1 MKTISARTLALR
13 AEMRERI
20 FQSHPAFRPRTIAV
34 IDRSA
39 IILGRD
45 GAGAP
50 VSLSVLARL
59 EHMHVV
65 GTTGGGK
72 TRLIQHCACQD
83 IAQGRGVCIVD
94 PHGNHPDSLYRSM
107 LAWLARRP
115 YLKER
120 TIHLIDPN
128 VATHVTGFNPLSL
141 PSGEYDPTV
150 IAEAMQQAL
159 ERVWG
164 EEDMNTKPTMQRV
177 LSTILTTLTELNLTI
192 AEASLLFD
200 PSDQNGVRAWAIRN
214 LANEEAR
221 DELEW
226 LHAIGS
232 EARGHQDFR
241 QEVTGPRNRLSKLTR
256 SQAVKLIVSQDVNG
270 VDFRAALDEGHII
283 LANLSPGPL
292 AGDKAVEMLGKL
304 LTRSIFFH
312 TVRRR
317 RPDRSF
323 FLYLDECQLYLS
335 GDVSRMLAEA
345 RKYGTGVVLAHQT
358 LSQLRAAGEDV
369 LDAVKSTTNIKV
381 VTRIK
386 DPAEAAELAD
396 MVVRHNLEMPVSVLT
411 KPTLIGHELVR
422 RKSGSDTWQ
431 EGSTESEAWT
441 IGQSVTE
448 SESITESESD
458 TASDSYGVSESES
471 WGTSDSVSLSQSE
484 TDTNGTSTSINL
496 VPGDTQSLTAAASG
510 NTIGETAGTY
520 SDMRWASPSRFLIGD
535 ARTEAA
541 VVASVGIVESRQR
554 SSGNSDAS
562 QSGNSRSNGSSTTTQ
577 HGTAST
583 NGTARTKGVAYSTS
597 ESTTHGISHS
607 KGRGGSQGWSEALEP
622 VLADRPTSVHSLEN
636 VRYMAGEVLRNFAA
650 GFAAISLV
658 DGDGLKTAVLKTARV
673 ADCKL
678 TSEQFDT
685 LRREFLQRSPS
696 AVPIEEALASLAA
709 RRSKLLQRAGQLRDA
724 EPEAPQ
730 QFRTKRK
737 RKEPE
742 KSVDAHGEKSP
753 PEPPPVKGPD
763 RRRRRP

>member
-1 MKTISARTLALR
+1 
-13 AEMRERI
+13 
-20 FQSHPAFRPRTIAV
+20 
-34 IDRSA
+34 
-39 IILGRD
+39 
-45 GAGAP
+45 
-50 VSLSVLARL
+50 
-59 EHMHVV
+59 MHVV

-83 IAQGRGVCIVD
+83 IAQGRGVCIID

-107 LAWLARRP
+107 LAWLAQRP
-115 YLKER
+115 YLNGR

-128 VATHVTGFNPLSL
+128 VGTHVTGFNPLSL
-141 PSGEYDPTV
+141 PSAEYDPTV

-177 LSTILTTLTELNLTI
+177 LSTILTTLIELNLTI

-200 PSDQNGVRAWAIRN
+200 PSDQSGVRAWAIRN

-232 EARGHQDFR
+232 ETRGHQDFR

-256 SQAVKLIVSQDVNG
+256 SQAAKLIVSQNVNG
-270 VDFRAALDEGHII
+270 IDFRAALDEGHII

-292 AGDKAVEMLGKL
+292 AGDKAVEMLGRL

-317 RPDRSF
+317 RPDRPF

-369 LDAVKSTTNIKV
+369 LNAVKSITNIKV
-381 VTRIK
+381 VARIK

-396 MVVRHNLEMPVSVLT
+396 MVVRHNLEMPVSVLI
-411 KPTLIGHELVR
+411 KPTLVGHQLVR
-422 RKSGSDTWQ
+422 RKSESDSWQNATTKSAARTVAEGVTETASVTDSISDTIN
-431 EGSTESEAWT
+431 ESS
-441 IGQSVTE
+441 G
-448 SESITESESD
+448 
-458 TASDSYGVSESES
+458 TADGDN
-471 WGTSDSVSLSQSE
+471 WGTSESRSGGSAAADGH
-484 TDTNGTSTSINL
+484 GTSTAINL
-496 VPGDTQSLTAAASG
+496 VPGDIMSLPAAASG
-510 NTIGETAGTY
+510 NTIGESAAARSSMSWG
-520 SDMRWASPSRFLIGD
+520 SPNQFLVGG
-535 ARTEAA
+535 AHLEPA
-541 VVASVGIVESRQR
+541 VVASVSIGENRQHT
-554 SSGNSDAS
+554 SSTSDGW
-562 QSGNSRSNGSSTTTQ
+562 QSGSNRSKSRTRNVQ
-577 HGTAST
+577 R
-583 NGTARTKGVAYSTS
+583 GTARTIAGAR
-597 ESTTHGISHS
+597 THGIAHS
-607 KGRGGSQGWSEALEP
+607 TSKALTEGLAHTHGRGGSKGWSEALEP
-622 VLADRPTSVHSLEN
+622 ILADRPTAVHSLDN
-636 VRYMAGEVLRNFAA
+636 VRYMAGEVLRDFAA
-650 GFAAISLV
+650 GYAAISLV
-658 DGDGLKTAVLKTARV
+658 DGDGLKTAVLKV
-673 ADCKL
+673 AHVPDCKL

-685 LRREFLQRSPS
+685 LRLAFLQRSPS
-696 AVPIEEALASLAA
+696 AVPIETALATLAA
-709 RRSKLLQRAGQLRDA
+709 RQSNLLQRAGQLRDA

-737 RKEPE
+737 RKEAE
-742 KSVDAHGEKSP
+742 KAVDAHGEKSP
-753 PEPPPVKGPD
+753 PEPSPVKGPD

>member
-1 MKTISARTLALR
+1 
-13 AEMRERI
+13 MRERVLR
-20 FQSHPAFRPRTIAV
+20 SHPALRPSPIVGVDRGAV
-34 IDRSA
+34 V
-39 IILGRD
+39 LGRAV
-45 GAGAP
+45 AGTP
-50 VSLSVLARL
+50 VSLSVRARL

-83 IAQGRGVCIVD
+83 IAQGRGVCIID
-94 PHGNHPDSLYRSM
+94 PHGNHEGSMYRSM

-115 YLKER
+115 FLKDR
-120 TIHLIDPN
+120 TVHLIDPN
-128 VATHVTGFNPLSL
+128 VGSHVIGFNPLAL
-141 PSGEYDPTV
+141 PSAEYDPTV

-256 SQAVKLIVSQDVNG
+256 SQAVKLTVSQDVNG
-270 VDFRAALDEGHII
+270 IDFRAALDEGHII

-292 AGDKAVEMLGKL
+292 AGDKAVEMLGRL

-317 RPDRSF
+317 RPDRPF

-422 RKSGSDTWQ
+422 RQSGSDTWQ
-431 EGSTESEAWT
+431 EGIAESKART
-441 IGQSVTE
+441 SGQSVTE
-448 SESITESESD
+448 SESFTESVSD
-458 TASDSYGVSESES
+458 TVSDSYGTAESES
-471 WGTSDSVSLSQSE
+471 WGTSDSVSSSQSE
-484 TDTNGTSTSINL
+484 TDAYGTSTAINL
-496 VPGDTQSLTAAASG
+496 VPGTIGSPAAASG
-510 NTIGETAGTY
+510 NTIGESAGTY
-520 SDMRWASPSRFLIGD
+520 SNMGWASPSRYVIGD
-535 ARTEAA
+535 ARMEAA
-541 VVASVGIVESRQR
+541 IVAGVGIGESRQR
-554 SSGNSDAS
+554 SSGNSHSS
-562 QSGNSRSNGSSTTTQ
+562 QSGMNRSNGITTSRQ
-577 HGTAST
+577 R
-583 NGTARTKGVAYSTS
+583 GTARTNGSAWTNGVAYTTS
-597 ESTTHGISHS
+597 ESTTHSLSHS
-607 KGRGGSQGWSEALEP
+607 RGRGGSQGWSEALEP
-622 VLADRPTSVHSLEN
+622 ILADRPTSVHSLDN

-685 LRREFLQRSPS
+685 LRHEFLQRSPS
-696 AVPIEEALASLAA
+696 AVPIETALASLAT
-709 RRSKLLQRAGQLRDA
+709 RQSRLLQRAGQLRDA
-724 EPEAPQ
+724 EPEAPE
-730 QFRTKRK
+730 QFRTKRT

-742 KSVDAHGEKSP
+742 TSVDAHGDKSP

>member
-1 MKTISARTLALR
+1 MHPALR
-13 AEMRERI
+13 PKCV
-20 FQSHPAFRPRTIAV
+20 PA
-34 IDRSA
+34 IDHKA

-45 GAGAP
+45 GAGVP
-50 VSLSVLARL
+50 ISLSVRARQ
-59 EHMHVV
+59 EHMHCV

-72 TRLIQHCACQD
+72 TRLMQHCACQD
-83 IAQGRGVCIVD
+83 IALGHGFCLID
-94 PHGNHPDSLYRSM
+94 PHGNHPGSMYRSM
-107 LAWLARRP
+107 IEHLARSPFR
-115 YLKER
+115 KNR

-128 VATHVTGFNPLSL
+128 VGSHVTGFNPLAL
-141 PSGEYDPTV
+141 PSAEYDPTV

-177 LSTILTTLTELNLTI
+177 LSTILTTLTELNLTL

-200 PSDQNGVRAWAIRN
+200 PSDQNGVRAWAIHE

-221 DELEW
+221 AELEW

-270 VDFRAALDEGHII
+270 IDFRAALDEGHII

-292 AGDKAVEMLGKL
+292 AGDKAVEMLGRL

-317 RPDRSF
+317 RPDRPF

-381 VTRIK
+381 VMRIK

-431 EGSTESEAWT
+431 EGTTESEART

-448 SESITESESD
+448 SESFTESVSD
-458 TASDSYGVSESES
+458 TVSDSYGTAESES
-471 WGTSDSVSLSQSE
+471 WGTSDSVSSSQSE
-484 TDTNGTSTSINL
+484 TDAYGTSTAINL
-496 VPGDTQSLTAAASG
+496 VPGDIGSLPAAASG
-510 NTIGETAGTY
+510 NTIGESAGTH
-520 SDMRWASPSRFLIGD
+520 SNMGWASPSRHAIGD
-535 ARTEAA
+535 ARMEAA
-541 VVASVGIVESRQR
+541 VVAGVGIGENRQR
-554 SSGNSDAS
+554 SSGNSNGS
-562 QSGNSRSNGSSTTTQ
+562 QSGTNRSNGVTTSSQ
-577 HGTAST
+577 R
-583 NGTARTKGVAYSTS
+583 GTARTKGSAWTTGVAYTTS
-597 ESTTHGISHS
+597 ESTTHGLSHS
-607 KGRGGSQGWSEALEP
+607 HGRGGSQGWSEALEP
-622 VLADRPTSVHSLEN
+622 ILADRPTSVHSLDN

-678 TSEQFDT
+678 TPEQFDM
-685 LRREFLQRSPS
+685 LRHEFLQRSPS
-696 AVPIEEALASLAA
+696 AVPIETALASLAT
-709 RRSKLLQRAGQLRDA
+709 RQSKLLQRAGQLRDA
-724 EPEAPQ
+724 EPDAPQ

-742 KSVDAHGEKSP
+742 TSVDAHGEKSP

-763 RRRRRP
+763 RWRRRP

>member
-1 MKTISARTLALR
+1 
-13 AEMRERI
+13 MRERI
-20 FQSHPAFRPRTIAV
+20 LQSHPALRPSPIVTI
-34 IDRSA
+34 DPGA

-45 GAGAP
+45 AANTP
-50 VSLSVLARL
+50 VSLSVRTRL

-107 LAWLARRP
+107 LAWLAQRP

-128 VATHVTGFNPLSL
+128 VGTHVTGFNPLSL
-141 PSGEYDPTV
+141 PSAEYDPTV

-200 PSDQNGVRAWAIRN
+200 PSDQNGVRAWAIHE

-241 QEVTGPRNRLSKLTR
+241 QEVTGPRNRLSKLTKN
-256 SQAVKLIVSQDVNG
+256 QAVKLTVSQDVNG
-270 VDFRAALDEGHII
+270 IDFRAALDEGHII

-292 AGDKAVEMLGKL
+292 AGDKAVEMLGRL

-431 EGSTESEAWT
+431 EATTESEAWT
-441 IGQSVTE
+441 IGQTVTE

-458 TASDSYGVSESES
+458 TLSDSYGTSESES
-471 WGTSDSVSLSQSE
+471 WGTSDSVSSSQSE
-484 TDTNGTSTSINL
+484 TDASGTSTAINL
-496 VPGDTQSLTAAASG
+496 VPGDSGSLAAASG
-510 NTIGETAGTY
+510 NTIGESAGTY
-520 SDMRWASPSRFLIGD
+520 SNMGWASPSRFVIGD
-535 ARTEAA
+535 ARMQAA
-541 VVASVGIVESRQR
+541 VVAGVGVGQSRQR
-554 SSGNSDAS
+554 TSGTSDAL
-562 QSGNSRSNGSSTTTQ
+562 QSGSSRSNGTSTTTQ
-577 HGTAST
+577 RGTAHT
-583 NGTARTKGVAYSTS
+583 NGSAWTKGVAYSTS
-597 ESTTHGISHS
+597 ESTTQGISRS
-607 KGRGGSQGWSEALEP
+607 RGRGGSQGWSEALEP

-685 LRREFLQRSPS
+685 LRYEFLQRSPS
-696 AVPIEEALASLAA
+696 AVPIEEALASLAT
-709 RRSKLLQRAGQLRDA
+709 RRSRLLQRAGQLRDA